1 MTPEEAARRRL
12 ALLEKASRHL
22 LEGLSALV
30 EASALAPRSVPAGD
44 AAAAAPKPDCRDPLP
59 LSRPPAPAPAPAP
72 SGSPEPADP
81 AVPNPFLSA
90 AAAGPKI
97 NPFRLEFETGS
108 DAVPDDRR

>member
-30 EASALAPRSVPAGD
+30 EASALATRSVPAGD
-44 AAAAAPKPDCRDPLP
+44 AAAAAPRPDCRDPLP
-59 LSRPPAPAPAPAP
+59 LSRPPAPNP
-72 SGSPEPADP
+72 SGSPEPTDP
-81 AVPNPFLSA
+81 ALPNPFLSA
-90 AAAGPKI
+90 TAAGPRI

-108 DAVPDDRR
+108 DDRR